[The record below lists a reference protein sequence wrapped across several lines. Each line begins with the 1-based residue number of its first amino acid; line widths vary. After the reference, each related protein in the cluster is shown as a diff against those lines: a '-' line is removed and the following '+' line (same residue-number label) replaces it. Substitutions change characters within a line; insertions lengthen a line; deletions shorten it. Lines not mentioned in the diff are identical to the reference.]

1 MKQGYKMKLIIEK
14 KFKAEETD
22 FYFTLVKLHKSYL
35 LLVSDQ
41 EDMGIGNVTLSTPP
55 MNKESKPTS
64 ASHALFGM
72 VNSLL
77 SKTLAE
83 KASILLDSTVLLL
96 LFLKSGY
103 KEETLVKPLGN
114 FLSEILS
121 KN

>member
-1 MKQGYKMKLIIEK
+1 MKLIIEK
-14 KFKAEETD
+14 KYKAEETD
-22 FYFTLVKLHKSYL
+22 FYFTLFKLHKSYL

-55 MNKESKPTS
+55 MNKGSKPTS

-96 LFLKSGY
+96 LFLKSRY

-114 FLSEILS
+114 FLSEILN
-121 KN
+121 KNKQ